1 MTKVLYLYGSS
12 AGPNGRKYQALCGRK
27 DFKVYGP
34 ELPFP
39 AWKPKG
45 MAENL
50 KWALEAGVSFPKAC
64 TFAQAAAYEFEPDVI
79 VGSSMGGSIAI
90 GIRSSAARLLIATA
104 TEISVGNSSMPNL
117 VGDSRLPVR
126 SVILHSQADEI
137 VPFSASLRL
146 LEAAAS
152 RADPGDA
159 ATMVVIQEQLR
170 EAGYATQHGRL
181 IPIGRDHR
189 CNDPDPADTWNRD
202 PDPHRA
208 MIRCVEI
215 LAGV

>member
-1 MTKVLYLYGSS
+1 
-12 AGPNGRKYQALCGRK
+12 
-27 DFKVYGP
+27 
-34 ELPFP
+34 
-39 AWKPKG
+39 
-45 MAENL
+45 MAESM
-50 KWALEAGVSFPKAC
+50 KWALEAVASFPEAC
-64 TFAQAAAYEFEPDVI
+64 AIAQAAAHMFEPDVI

-90 GIRSSAARLLIATA
+90 GIRSPAARVLIAPATA
-104 TEISVGNSSMPNL
+104 ISVGGSTVPNL
-117 VGDSRLPVR
+117 VSDSRLPVR

-146 LEAAAS
+146 LEAAAN

-159 ATMVVIQEQLR
+159 ATMAVIQEQLR
-170 EAGYATQHGRL
+170 EAGYAPQHGRL
-181 IPIGRDHR
+181 IPIGRDHQ
-189 CNDPDPADTWNRD
+189 CNDPDPADAWNRD